1 MKKITALLLA
11 VLIAAAV
18 GCTGGNGGNNNGPV
32 PAKAEP
38 GKYTDYAEVGGFR
51 LNALAFSGTR
61 TGTETGVNGRSGKD
75 GLRFVFE
82 LGEWIDFRLD
92 YEYGSEP
99 GKLGLWIFPHREN
112 LLDNGDFYEN
122 GTDAFFCEYELP
134 YETYPDPLED
144 GFSLEPDEAKAGDY
158 DLIFTVNDKLIG
170 FTMLRFYDEGG
181 LAGLTAA
188 QIEELM
194 AGE

>member
-18 GCTGGNGGNNNGPV
+18 GCTGGNGGNNGGPV

-92 YEYGSEP
+92 YEYGGSSRT
-99 GKLGLWIFPHREN
+99 GKTCSI
-112 LLDNGDFYEN
+112 
-122 GTDAFFCEYELP
+122 TA
-134 YETYPDPLED
+134 
-144 GFSLEPDEAKAGDY
+144 
-158 DLIFTVNDKLIG
+158 IFTKTARTRSSANTSCRMRPIP
-170 FTMLRFYDEGG
+170 TRLR
-181 LAGLTAA
+181 TAFRSSRTRRRRG
-188 QIEELM
+188 ITTSSSPSTIK
-194 AGE
+194 